1 MTTRLKWITIAIGT
15 PVVLSTLA
23 LWFLWLAPQPRVLIV
38 GSTTTTQDTGLLDV
52 LQAEYTRQTGRPLR
66 IVVAGTGAIL
76 QQGRN
81 GDLDVLLTHDRAREL
96 TFVADQQGLWRK
108 PVMYNWF
115 VLVGPGIRTWDSSLS
130 AAQLAQN
137 VTAFLAL
144 LYEHR
149 TEITFVSRGDGSGTY
164 AKELALWAAA
174 GVNASL
180 LSGSWYKETGSGQAN
195 TLRVA
200 AEFGGYA
207 LTDEATWNLFQSQG
221 LTGNLT
227 VVVRDS
233 TQMKNL
239 YGVIPINAAV
249 HPKAYEEGALA
260 FAAWLTGA
268 AGQAVVANFQ
278 VAGKPAFYPDAGDP
292 NG

>member
-15 PVVLSTLA
+15 AVVVSTLA

-38 GSTTTTQDTGLLDV
+38 GSTTTTQDTALLDV
-52 LQAEYTRQTGRPLR
+52 LQAEYIRQTERPVR

-81 GDLDVLLTHDRAREL
+81 GDLDVLLTHDRPREL
-96 TFVADQQGLWRK
+96 TFVADQQGLLRE

-137 VTAFLAL
+137 VSAFLAL

-149 TEITFVSRGDGSGTY
+149 REITFVSRGDGSGTY
-164 AKELALWAAA
+164 AKELALWAAE

-180 LSGSWYKETGSGQAN
+180 LSGLCTKEPGSWQWYT
-195 TLRVA
+195 
-200 AEFGGYA
+200 F
-207 LTDEATWNLFQSQG
+207 
-221 LTGNLT
+221 
-227 VVVRDS
+227 
-233 TQMKNL
+233 
-239 YGVIPINAAV
+239 
-249 HPKAYEEGALA
+249 
-260 FAAWLTGA
+260 
-268 AGQAVVANFQ
+268 
-278 VAGKPAFYPDAGDP
+278 
-292 NG
+292 